1 MAKDKKTY
9 NNNIRVVN
17 LQGYTIPEV
26 KEDYKN
32 DWVSYGENN
41 DYFDNLIQLYLSS
54 PTNSCCVNGIVD
66 MIYGKGIDATD
77 SDEKPEMYAQMKSLL
92 KSEQVKKIV
101 NDYKLLG
108 QAAIQVIYNRSN

>member
-1 MAKDKKTY
+1 MARKKTY

-32 DWVSYGENN
+32 DWIDYGENN
-41 DYFDNLIQLYLSS
+41 DYFNNLIQLYLSS

-77 SDEKPEMYAQMKSLL
+77 SDDNTVYATR
-92 KSEQVKKIV
+92 V
-101 NDYKLLG
+101 G
-108 QAAIQVIYNRSN
+108 WAA